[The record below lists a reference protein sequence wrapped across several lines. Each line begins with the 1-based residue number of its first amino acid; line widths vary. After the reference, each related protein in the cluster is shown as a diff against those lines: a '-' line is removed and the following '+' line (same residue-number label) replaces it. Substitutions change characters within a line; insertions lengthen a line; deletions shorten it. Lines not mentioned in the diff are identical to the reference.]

1 MIYKPKHPGM
11 MVKSLCLDQLNL
23 SISKAA
29 KLLKISRPTLSK
41 LVNGHLNISPEMAIR
56 LSVVF
61 NTSEELWI
69 NLQAGYAKT
78 CKALESIKH
87 RKNLEKT
94 SLHKLAK
101 DWNNACAP
109 HKLKYKDKIITV
121 DN

>member
-1 MIYKPKHPGM
+1 MIHKPKHPGM

-23 SISKAA
+23 SVSEAA

-69 NLQAGYAKT
+69 NLQAGYDLW
-78 CKALESIKH
+78 KAQKV
-87 RKNLEKT
+87 RQK
-94 SLHKLAK
+94 LHLHPYPYNPSHAI
-101 DWNNACAP
+101 A
-109 HKLKYKDKIITV
+109 
-121 DN
+121 

>member
-1 MIYKPKHPGM
+1 MIHKPKHPGM

-23 SISKAA
+23 SISEAA

-69 NLQAGYAKT
+69 NLQAGYNLW
-78 CKALESIKH
+78 KAQK
-87 RKNLEKT
+87 
-94 SLHKLAK
+94 LHQKLHLHPYTLYAT
-101 DWNNACAP
+101 A
-109 HKLKYKDKIITV
+109 
-121 DN
+121 